1 MCMRTLRRL
10 LGSRANAAVM
20 ALLALAL
27 QAGSSGYV
35 QACPMKMSAMS
46 ATHACCRAAAAKA
59 CHGGMARKACCF
71 LGVMPPCSDGA
82 VSEARLT
89 PPTAPVAVI
98 AVTPVVNAAWAMP
111 AVPVSTAAPPIPTV
125 SPPQT
130 SVLLI

>member
-1 MCMRTLRRL
+1 MRTLRFL

-35 QACPMKMSAMS
+35 QACPMKASAM
-46 ATHACCRAAAAKA
+46 AANHACCQASKA
-59 CHGGMARKACCF
+59 CHGGQKGTRKACCF
-71 LGVMPPCSDGA
+71 LGVMSPCADGA

-89 PPTAPVAVI
+89 SPTTTVAAI
-98 AVTPVVNAAWAMP
+98 AQTPVVNAAWARL
-111 AVPVSTAAPPIPTV
+111 AVPVSTAAPPIPTA
-125 SPPQT
+125 SPPHT